1 MTERSSAADRPRS
14 LSPFGFG
21 WPNVISAFRILLVPA
36 VVSLIAAGGA
46 ARDAAAALFLVG
58 GATDGVD
65 GYVARRYGAI
75 SRTGQWLD
83 PFADKLLVAAPI
95 LTLGAMGE
103 FPVWALVIVLAR
115 EAAISILRVALGLRG
130 VALPASR
137 SAKIKTTLQL
147 AAIALYIL
155 PLGPGAHAARLSLLI
170 LAVAFTVATGLE
182 YMVRGARWLRRA
194 RVVP

>member
-1 MTERSSAADRPRS
+1 MTERGAAGRPRS
-14 LSPFGFG
+14 LTPFGFG

-36 VVSLIAAGGA
+36 IAWLIVAGGA

-58 GATDGVD
+58 GATDGLD

-83 PFADKLLVAAPI
+83 PLADKLLVAAPI
-95 LTLGAMGE
+95 LTLGAKGE
-103 FPVWALVIVLAR
+103 FPLWALVILLAR
-115 EAAISILRVALGLRG
+115 EVAISALRVALGLRG

-137 SAKIKTTLQL
+137 SAKVKTALQL

-155 PLGPGAHAARLSLLI
+155 PLGAGAHGARLSVLI
-170 LAVAFTVATGLE
+170 LAIAFTVATGLE
-182 YMVRGARWLRRA
+182 YMVRGARWLARA
-194 RVVP
+194 RVAP